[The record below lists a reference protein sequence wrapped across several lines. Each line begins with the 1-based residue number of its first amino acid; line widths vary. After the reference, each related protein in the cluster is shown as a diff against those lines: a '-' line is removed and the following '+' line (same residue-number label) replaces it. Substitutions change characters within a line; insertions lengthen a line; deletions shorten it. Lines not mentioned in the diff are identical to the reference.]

1 MDNTKDATKPW
12 MMLYNL
18 LDDVKKKMERNFDN
32 KEGHV
37 TEHDYINIVDFFFTN
52 AQNIL
57 MSNKIINDE
66 TSEEQNLL
74 SGMQPPKDAL

>member
-18 LDDVKKKMERNFDN
+18 LDDVKKRMERNFDN
-32 KEGHV
+32 KEGRV

-74 SGMQPPKDAL
+74 PGMQPPKDAL